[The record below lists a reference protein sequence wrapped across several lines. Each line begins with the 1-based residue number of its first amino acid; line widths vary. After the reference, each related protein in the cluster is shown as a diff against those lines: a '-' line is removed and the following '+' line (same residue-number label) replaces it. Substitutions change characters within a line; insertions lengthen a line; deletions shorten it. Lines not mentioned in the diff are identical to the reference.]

1 LSRFLDSARLF
12 SVETIGAV
20 EIRYP
25 RYPVC
30 GILSPAT
37 ACLFYTFWKDDST
50 MLEVAVIADDLTGAA
65 DTGVQFHPAFAP
77 IYMGNH
83 RFGAL
88 DAFAPPPRVVSL
100 FTASRGLSP
109 PEAYRE
115 VFTACRV
122 IAGLAPRRIYKKI
135 DSALRGNLGAEL
147 EAVMSAFNLA
157 LSLIA
162 PAFIEQGRTT
172 VDGIHCIHGKP
183 VANTDM
189 GCDPVS
195 PVHASRLPDRV
206 GQQACLP
213 VAHIELA
220 TLERGPDATARA
232 IDCAF
237 NRGSRHFTFDAAA
250 REHLDRIAHVAL
262 SRYPQALLCGSAG
275 LAGSMA
281 RALAAGQSLPPA
293 GVSRIGAALS
303 GHWLFACG
311 SASERLHQQVRL
323 FAERSSA
330 MVETL
335 EPDWLAADPPDERL
349 TAAIHRAAGRLADGD
364 TVVSLPPPSGSH
376 SAEPGRLAAGFAR
389 AIGAVI
395 GASRP
400 AGLFL
405 SGGDTALAVLERLGT
420 RAVRLEHEV
429 GCGLVLGSLI
439 GGGSDGLPVV
449 TKAGAFG
456 PPEALLTFREA
467 ISGARGSGWS

>member
-1 LSRFLDSARLF
+1 
-12 SVETIGAV
+12 
-20 EIRYP
+20 
-25 RYPVC
+25 
-30 GILSPAT
+30 
-37 ACLFYTFWKDDST
+37 

-311 SASERLHQQVRL
+311 SASERLHQQV
-323 FAERSSA
+323 
-330 MVETL
+330 T
-335 EPDWLAADPPDERL
+335 
-349 TAAIHRAAGRLADGD
+349 TN
-364 TVVSLPPPSGSH
+364 
-376 SAEPGRLAAGFAR
+376 AAGFLRTHQLLFQRGDGVSRHQATIDQDLLR
-389 AIGAVI
+389 RQAALLRNLPDLLGLRLVEQAFAQAHLEEGLAIGGSGHRAGFGERVSASI
-395 GASRP
+395 ASRP
-400 AGLFL
+400 
-405 SGGDTALAVLERLGT
+405 
-420 RAVRLEHEV
+420 
-429 GCGLVLGSLI
+429 
-439 GGGSDGLPVV
+439 
-449 TKAGAFG
+449 FG
-456 PPEALLTFREA
+456 
-467 ISGARGSGWS
+467 

>member
-1 LSRFLDSARLF
+1 
-12 SVETIGAV
+12 
-20 EIRYP
+20 
-25 RYPVC
+25 
-30 GILSPAT
+30 
-37 ACLFYTFWKDDST
+37 

-65 DTGVQFHPAFAP
+65 DAGIQFQPAFAP
-77 IYMGNH
+77 IYMVNH
-83 RFGAL
+83 RFWSL
-88 DAFAPPPRVVSL
+88 DDLAPPPRVVSL

-109 PEAYRE
+109 SEAHRE
-115 VFTACRV
+115 VFKVCRTIGV
-122 IAGLAPRRIYKKI
+122 LAPGRIYKKI

-157 LSLIA
+157 MSLIA

-172 VDGIHCIHGKP
+172 VDGIHCIHGRP
-183 VANTDM
+183 VADTDM

-195 PVHASRLPDRV
+195 PVHGSRLPDRV
-206 GQQACLP
+206 GLQACHP
-213 VAHIELA
+213 VAHIDLA
-220 TLERGPDATARA
+220 TLERGADATAQA

-237 NRGSRHFTFDAAA
+237 GRGSRHFTFDASG

-281 RALAAGQSLPPA
+281 RALAAGQAPPPDD
-293 GVSRIGAALS
+293 GSRICAALS

-311 SASERLHQQVRL
+311 SASERLHRQVRL

-335 EPDWLAADPPDERL
+335 EPDWLAADPPAESL
-349 TAAIHRAAGRLADGD
+349 TAAIHRASARLAVGD
-364 TVVSLPPPSGSH
+364 TVVSLPPPSDLH
-376 SAEPGRLAAGFAR
+376 SVEPGRLAASFAR
-389 AIGAVI
+389 AIAAVI

-405 SGGDTALAVLERLGT
+405 SGGDTALAVLERLGA

-439 GGGSDGLPVV
+439 GGASEGLPVV

-467 ISGARGSGWS
+467 ISGARGSVWS